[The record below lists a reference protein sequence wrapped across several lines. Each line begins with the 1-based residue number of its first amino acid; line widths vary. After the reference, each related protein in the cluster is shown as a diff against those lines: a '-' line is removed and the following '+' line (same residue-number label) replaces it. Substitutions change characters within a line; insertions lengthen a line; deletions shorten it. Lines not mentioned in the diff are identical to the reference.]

1 MLSACACRQMQLI
14 HTFDAA
20 HLEICLGVWGFWWKR
35 QWCPPLSLC
44 SINSCR
50 WKQPHTSSTSSSELN
65 FIINTP
71 NQQLLCLGYVLL
83 LPHHK
88 NLSVRLQKKKKTA
101 VGCDLMMKRV
111 GPGPGR
117 AFFGGGSLLL
127 LLFSG
132 APVQYSTKT
141 LFQLPPTTILYM
153 PCDVMMSIATTVLY
167 CTVQQ

>member
-101 VGCDLMMKRV
+101 VVISWWRGLALAARFSV
-111 GPGPGR
+111 VVL
-117 AFFGGGSLLL
+117 FFFCSFLARLYSTVQKLYSNFRLLQYCTCPVMSWCLSLLL
-127 LLFSG
+127 YAIMHRKL
-132 APVQYSTKT
+132 
-141 LFQLPPTTILYM
+141 
-153 PCDVMMSIATTVLY
+153 
-167 CTVQQ
+167 